1 MMVMAM
7 AVAAAL
13 RGGGDLT
20 MAAAAS
26 FVVSS
31 VILLSK
37 GRGAFTIYTGFDE
50 PNPMPGHTASRY
62 SRPVVP
68 LVVKFSMT

>member
-7 AVAAAL
+7 AAAAL

-26 FVVSS
+26 FVVFLCRPLFER
-31 VILLSK
+31 VWFLHIL
-37 GRGAFTIYTGFDE
+37 YW
-50 PNPMPGHTASRY
+50 
-62 SRPVVP
+62 V
-68 LVVKFSMT
+68 